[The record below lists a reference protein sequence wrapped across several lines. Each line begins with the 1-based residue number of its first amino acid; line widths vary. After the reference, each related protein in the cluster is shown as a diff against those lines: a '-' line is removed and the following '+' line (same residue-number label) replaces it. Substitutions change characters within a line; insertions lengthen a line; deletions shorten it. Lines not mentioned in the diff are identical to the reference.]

1 MIKNFSRIET
11 FLTVVKG
18 KSFSKA
24 SKKLGI
30 SQPAVT
36 QQIKLLEEY
45 VGNKL
50 VDRKKNGI
58 ILTKAGEE
66 FYRVCLK
73 LERCILSAEKE
84 IIRIINKELTFI
96 IGSSYTIGNY
106 LVPEFLN
113 DLKNAIQ
120 NEVLI
125 KVDLSEK
132 VLNEVLDKKADLAL
146 VESPIF
152 LEGLIYRE
160 WMEDELVLFS
170 NSPLPK
176 YIRKEE
182 LYNYNWICREEESHT
197 RRLVAEV
204 FEEAGIEC
212 KSFNVISVV
221 TNPTVVKQTVLKAD
235 KRKNPTVSI
244 ISKYVITDEL
254 DNGTLYTAKIKN
266 MKFIRKLYIA
276 YLKERKYDAFI
287 DNVLQY
293 LMSKRKIVIHHHSH
307 RS

>member
-36 QQIKLLEEY
+36 QQIKLLEDY

-50 VDRKKNGI
+50 VERKKNGI
-58 ILTKAGEE
+58 VLTKAGEE

-73 LERCILSAEKE
+73 LERCILNAEKE
-84 IIRIINKELTFI
+84 IIRIMNKELTFV
-96 IGSSYTIGNY
+96 IGASYMIGNY

-113 DLKNAIQ
+113 DLKKAIN

-125 KVDLSEK
+125 KVDLSEQI
-132 VLNEVLDKKADLAL
+132 VNGLLDKKIDLGII
-146 VESPIF
+146 ESPIF
-152 LEGLIYRE
+152 MEGLIYRE

-176 YIRKEE
+176 YVKKED
-182 LYNYNWICREEESHT
+182 LYNFKWICREEESHT
-197 RRLVAEV
+197 RKIISEA

-212 KSFNVISVV
+212 RSFNIISVV

-235 KRKNPTVSI
+235 KTGEPTVSI
-244 ISKYVITDEL
+244 ISKYVIADEL
-254 DNGTLYTAKIKN
+254 ENGTLYAARIKN
-266 MKFIRKLYIA
+266 MKFVRKLYIA
-276 YLKERKYDAFI
+276 YLKERKYDAFV
-287 DNVLQY
+287 DNVIQY
-293 LMSKRKIVIHHHSH
+293 LMSKRKINIHHK
-307 RS
+307 